1 MDLNADLGESFG
13 AWRIGADDALL
24 KLVTSASV
32 AARGVAVGAHVG
44 YRDLAGFGRRHIAYQ
59 ARELSDEVL
68 YQITALDGMARTS
81 GTAVSYVKPHGA
93 LYNTALDDP
102 GQAGAVVAAVRAYNP
117 DLAILCLPDSVLQR
131 TATDAGLRAVRECF
145 LDRAYTPAGR
155 LIPRGTPGAV
165 ITDAEAVV
173 ARAVLMATEGVVAA
187 ADGTRVAV
195 APESMCV
202 HGDTPTRCTWRA
214 GYTPPCTPPGCRS
227 PRSSHPPPPP
237 RGGDRPWRPRWSPD
251 GSGCCTPTRRPAAT
265 SSRAVS
271 GRTRTRP
278 PPEQRPAPWPVPDRP
293 RSCPSRTRKAA
304 GGGACTATTEPRP
317 PSPPAASRKPTP
329 ATWTSTAFCG
339 CCAGF
344 RCGSGSGRQGAR
356 RRPGM
361 GSDQAGTRRAGAGSA

>member
-24 KLVTSASV
+24 KLVTSANVACGFHAGDPSTMRAV
-32 AARGVAVGAHVG
+32 CASAAARGVAVGAHVG

-202 HGDTPTRCTWRA
+202 HGDTADAAGRFAQAHASYVDINRLLRVLRRLPLRVGLREAGRA
-214 GYTPPCTPPGCRS
+214 
-227 PRSSHPPPPP
+227 
-237 RGGDRPWRPRWSPD
+237 
-251 GSGCCTPTRRPAAT
+251 
-265 SSRAVS
+265 
-271 GRTRTRP
+271 
-278 PPEQRPAPWPVPDRP
+278 PAPRD
-293 RSCPSRTRKAA
+293 
-304 GGGACTATTEPRP
+304 GE
-317 PSPPAASRKPTP
+317 
-329 ATWTSTAFCG
+329 
-339 CCAGF
+339 
-344 RCGSGSGRQGAR
+344 
-356 RRPGM
+356 
-361 GSDQAGTRRAGAGSA
+361 

>member
-24 KLVTSASV
+24 KLVTSANVACGFHAGDPSTMRAV
-32 AARGVAVGAHVG
+32 CASAAARGVAVGAHVG

-102 GQAGAVVAAVRAYNP
+102 GQAGAVVAAVRAY
-117 DLAILCLPDSVLQR
+117 
-131 TATDAGLRAVRECF
+131 
-145 LDRAYTPAGR
+145 TPAGR

-202 HGDTPTRCTWRA
+202 HGDTPDAVHLASRVHAALHAA
-214 GYTPPCTPPGCRS
+214 GVPLAPFVA
-227 PRSSHPPPPP
+227 
-237 RGGDRPWRPRWSPD
+237 
-251 GSGCCTPTRRPAAT
+251 PAA
-265 SSRAVS
+265 
-271 GRTRTRP
+271 
-278 PPEQRPAPWPVPDRP
+278 
-293 RSCPSRTRKAA
+293 
-304 GGGACTATTEPRP
+304 
-317 PSPPAASRKPTP
+317 PAA
-329 ATWTSTAFCG
+329 
-339 CCAGF
+339 
-344 RCGSGSGRQGAR
+344 R
-356 RRPGM
+356 R
-361 GSDQAGTRRAGAGSA
+361 